1 MISKKK
7 FNTIQELQA
16 LQRLATS
23 SSADIGLH
31 SEDDQTIV
39 DAKSYIGMYTLDFSK
54 PILVVSEDA
63 FFHAQIKDIGENI
76 E

>member
-7 FNTIQELQA
+7 FNTIQELQE
-16 LQRLATS
+16 LQRLATAS
-23 SSADIGLH
+23 PSEIGLH
-31 SEDDQTIV
+31 SADDKTIV
-39 DAKSYIGMYTLDFSK
+39 DAKSYIGMYTLDFSQ

-63 FFHAQIKDIGENI
+63 SFHAQIRDIGENI

>member
-16 LQRLATS
+16 LQRLATQCAS
-23 SSADIGLH
+23 DIGLH
-31 SEDDQTIV
+31 SEDGKTIV
-39 DAKSYIGMYTLDFSK
+39 DAKSYIGMYTLDFSQ

-63 FFHAQIKDIGENI
+63 AFHAVIKDIGETV